1 MKFRIRKFLTMS
13 MLFSMFG
20 GFVSGMEKTLR
31 EGWAFVYKAECPQGN
46 IDVIIFNKFSPKY
59 YCLKEFYNKT
69 YGEGLINFIS
79 QTYNGGGSCLRCN
92 QRFVNS
98 KNTSDGNDP
107 AHHFENCDCKLCHG
121 CAVTMENFSDYKCSE
136 HGNKLIESAIGTIEL
151 AKANY
156 DYFKVFLKK
165 EENKGEN
172 NDEDLQALN
181 EKTLDVMANAHQQY
195 LKSRGK
201 DYNDIEKLKEGIR
214 EYTNMQGYNGVKNS
228 YDTTPR
234 ACACDI
240 LSSAINFQSGKG
252 VFNGCPNCRTNNHP
266 VCIPQCGHPICL
278 GCLKNLKVCS
288 KCETSYYRI
297 VVLKEGI
304 DEMSTL
310 DFIDQNKQW
319 FQENIKK

>member
-1 MKFRIRKFLTMS
+1 MEFRIRKFLTMS

-20 GFVSGMEKTLR
+20 GFVSGMENKQTLR
-31 EGWAFVYKAECPQGN
+31 EGWNFVYKAECPQGD

-59 YCLKEFYNKT
+59 YCLKELYNKT
-69 YGEGLINFIS
+69 FGEKLTKFIS
-79 QTYNGGGSCLRCN
+79 QTYNEGASCLRCN

-151 AKANY
+151 AKVDY
-156 DYFKVFLKK
+156 DYFKALLK
-165 EENKGEN
+165 N
-172 NDEDLQALN
+172 EDPTTALN
-181 EKTLDVMANAHQQY
+181 VMANAHLKY
-195 LKSRGK
+195 LKSQGK
-201 DYNDIEKLKEGIR
+201 DYNDIEKLKERIR

-240 LSSAINFQSGKG
+240 LSSAINFQRGKG
-252 VFNGCPNCRTNNHP
+252 LFNGCPNCRTNNHP

-278 GCLKNLKVCS
+278 GCLKNFEVCS
-288 KCETSYYRI
+288 KCKTSYYRI

-319 FQENIKK
+319 FQKNIEE

>member
-46 IDVIIFNKFSPKY
+46 IDAIVCNKLSPKY
-59 YCLKEFYNKT
+59 YCLKELYNRI
-69 YGEGLINFIS
+69 YGEGLIGFVS
-79 QTYNGGGSCLRCN
+79 KAYSGGGSCSRCN

-98 KNTSDGNDP
+98 NGNDP
-107 AHHFENCDCKLCHG
+107 AHHFENCNCKLCNG
-121 CAVTMENFSDYKCSE
+121 CVVTMENFSDYKCSE
-136 HGNKLIESAIGTIEL
+136 HGNKLKKSAILTINL

-156 DYFKVFLKK
+156 DYFKTFLKMEKNK
-165 EENKGEN
+165 EEKNYK
-172 NDEDLQALN
+172 DLKALN
-181 EKTLDVMANAHQQY
+181 EKALDVMANAYQKY
-195 LKSRGK
+195 SKSQG
-201 DYNDIEKLKEGIR
+201 NDIEKLKEGIR
-214 EYTNMQGYNGVKNS
+214 EYTKNQGYNGVKNS

-266 VCIPQCGHPICL
+266 VYIPQCGHPICL
-278 GCLKNLKVCS
+278 NCLKGVVDNKNKCPICS
-288 KCETSYYRI
+288 FRFYRI
-297 VVLKEGI
+297 IILREKKDGDNLENFLA
-304 DEMSTL
+304 S
-310 DFIDQNKQW
+310 NKSWILQAV
-319 FQENIKK
+319 NG